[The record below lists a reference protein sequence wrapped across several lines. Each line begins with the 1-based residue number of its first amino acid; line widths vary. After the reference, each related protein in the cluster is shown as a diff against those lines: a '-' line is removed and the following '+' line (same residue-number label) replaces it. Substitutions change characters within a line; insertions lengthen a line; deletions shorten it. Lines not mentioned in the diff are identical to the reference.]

1 MAAPCLECLP
11 TPVSKELLGL
21 SGSQSRPSVSAGFH
35 STAVY
40 AQCIHHTYT
49 GYTPQHARKEGNKE
63 FLIFGYFIIK
73 SIPKITAQQ
82 KI

>member
-21 SGSQSRPSVSAGFH
+21 NGSQSSPSVSSGFH

-40 AQCIHHTYT
+40 AQCIQHTYI

-63 FLIFGYFIIK
+63 FLIFRYFIIN
-73 SIPKITAQQ
+73 SIPQITAQK